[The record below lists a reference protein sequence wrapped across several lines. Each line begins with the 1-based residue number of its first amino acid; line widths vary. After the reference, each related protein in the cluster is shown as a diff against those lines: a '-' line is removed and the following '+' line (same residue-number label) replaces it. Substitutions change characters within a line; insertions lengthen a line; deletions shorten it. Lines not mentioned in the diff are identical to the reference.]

1 MQVLESG
8 NACEHFRQSR
18 QCNRDMIQEVSPAVL
33 VTELSVGPECLHQP
47 LHSAQIEGRHEL
59 GFLPCAGAVQSAEVM
74 CEQFVPLGLRE
85 RHVRIEQQRHEV
97 VLSEAGA
104 KTLKVDETNL
114 AVANHYILTLKI
126 AVNETARQRGE
137 MLRDFP
143 EPCAV
148 YVVVHIVSGQ
158 AEMARK
164 AVLQEIVLL
173 PLVKRGVEFWLKF
186 RTVRAGVGPG
196 VEYQRLVERALVE
209 CATLE
214 PRRIAESP
222 QVQLTGVFHEYH
234 PVFATVEEN
243 AWNADSDGF
252 EKVPNFH
259 VVAVLRA
266 FLGVVNEN
274 VRFPAGF
281 DPPEFPTGT
290 AFLNCFD
297 KYCHDSKWPVAGSR
311 AMTNAA
317 GLENP
322 DALLYCTATF
332 GVYLMPMIIRAISFA
347 CACSIVAA
355 ADRTIAES
363 AASFVLADAEL
374 TMELVASEPL
384 VESPCAMAFDERGRI
399 FIAEN
404 RGYPNTAA
412 PAQGRI
418 ALLSD
423 SDGDGR
429 MDRRTTFADGLTF
442 PNGVLPWRGGVI
454 VTCAPDVLFL
464 KDTND
469 DGVADERRVLLTGFA
484 TTGSTQ
490 LRVNCPTLGPDGWV
504 YFAAGLSGGEV
515 NGVKMTGDLR
525 WNPDSGAVE
534 SVAGRSQYGMS
545 FDAYG
550 NRFICMNRVQ
560 AQHVVLDPKWL
571 RRNPQLVFSDTVQN
585 CPELIPNTLMRSTGG
600 AARLYPLSANIT
612 TADSHQG
619 FFSAAC
625 AVHVWRGG
633 SLPARYDGH
642 VFSCDPTANVVHLD
656 RLESAGGTFSAT
668 PFFEKK
674 EFLASRDDWFRPVF
688 LSAGPDGALYI
699 CDMTRKVIEHPDYL
713 PEEVRKR
720 TDFETGKSLGRIWR
734 VKGKEKPRKHALA
747 EDLFAKARAGKLDA
761 AAMNEAWNSGDAR
774 QRALVLRLW
783 LENRNARDWMPDP
796 SVLAQEPDAAV
807 RFWAALALGE
817 IPEGAPALGVI
828 AAKDA
833 GDRWTRVAVLS
844 SIAGREAEFLGS
856 FFESTEK
863 VGEGTCEVLR
873 MVGHSF
879 PNLTVFEKGDLLL
892 NPGFGLDGLGAAM
905 SSLVLGSLERSGG
918 RFDSTTTSDWLR
930 GMLKGIDA
938 AALDSARP
946 HYERLAFVRL
956 IARQPWPDASPALLA
971 LASGGTG
978 ELRDATVRALAG
990 FAQPEVAKAVLAP
1003 GVWFAASPSHREL
1016 LLAELFGNN
1025 AHHAGVLD
1033 AVEEGRL
1040 PASAVNSARR
1050 AILLKNKDLRERA
1063 EKLLGTGAAP
1073 DRQKAFESAK
1083 AALALKAD
1091 AKRGAELFSNA
1102 CAICHRLE
1110 REGHAV
1116 GPDLFDIRG
1125 QTKEN
1130 ILFHI
1135 IVPDAEIAPAF
1146 AAYLVTTKDGRTLSG
1161 IIASETPMSL
1171 TLRGPLAQE
1180 TVLLRADVTKLD
1192 ALPTSLMP
1200 TGLEQGMSP
1209 QDIADLL
1216 GFLKGEAAR

>member
-1 MQVLESG
+1 
-8 NACEHFRQSR
+8 
-18 QCNRDMIQEVSPAVL
+18 
-33 VTELSVGPECLHQP
+33 
-47 LHSAQIEGRHEL
+47 
-59 GFLPCAGAVQSAEVM
+59 
-74 CEQFVPLGLRE
+74 
-85 RHVRIEQQRHEV
+85 
-97 VLSEAGA
+97 
-104 KTLKVDETNL
+104 
-114 AVANHYILTLKI
+114 
-126 AVNETARQRGE
+126 

-143 EPCAV
+143 QSGAV

-173 PLVKRGVEFWLKF
+173 PLVKRGVEFRLKF
-186 RTVRAGVGPG
+186 RTVRVDVCPG
-196 VEYQRLVERALVE
+196 VEHQRLVQRALVE
-209 CATLE
+209 CATLD
-214 PRRIAESP
+214 PRRIAKRPE
-222 QVQLTGVFHEYH
+222 VQFAGIFHEDH
-234 PVFATVEEN
+234 AILATVKEN
-243 AWNADSDGF
+243 AWNAHANGF
-252 EKVPNFH
+252 EKVPDFH
-259 VVAVLRA
+259 VVAVLRT
-266 FLGVVNEN
+266 FLGVVDED

-281 DPPEFPTGT
+281 DPPEFPAGT

-297 KYCHDSKWPVAGSR
+297 KYCHDSKWPFAGSR

-322 DALLYCTATF
+322 EALLYCAATF

-347 CACSIVAA
+347 CACSVLAA
-355 ADRTIAES
+355 ADRTVAES

-374 TMELVASEPL
+374 TMELVAAEPL

-399 FIAEN
+399 FVAEN
-404 RGYPNTAA
+404 RGYPNTTE

-423 SDGDGR
+423 TDGDGR
-429 MDRRTTFADGLTF
+429 MDKRTTFADGLTF

-490 LRVNCPTLGPDGWV
+490 LRVNCPTLGPDGWI

-525 WNPDSGAVE
+525 WNPDTGAVE
-534 SVAGRSQYGMS
+534 NLAGRSQYGMS

-560 AQHVVLDPKWL
+560 AQHVVLDPEWL

-642 VFSCDPTANVVHLD
+642 IFSCDPTANVVHLD
-656 RLESAGGTFSAT
+656 RLEPAGGTFSAT
-668 PFFEKK
+668 SFFEKT

-688 LSAGPDGALYI
+688 LSAGPDGALYM

-734 VKGKEKPRKHALA
+734 VKGKEKPRKPAVA
-747 EDLFAKARAGKLDA
+747 DELFAKARAGKLDA
-761 AAMNEAWNSGDAR
+761 AAMNEAWNAGDAR

-783 LENRNARDWMPDP
+783 LENKNARDWMPDP

-833 GDRWTRVAVLS
+833 GDRWTRAAVLS

-863 VGEGTCEVLR
+863 VGEGTCELLR
-873 MVGHSF
+873 GVGRSF
-879 PNLTVFEKGDLLL
+879 ASVAALTSALGEVRGAS
-892 NPGFGLDGLGAAM
+892 GFGLDGLGAVM
-905 SSLVLGSLERSGG
+905 CSLILGSVERSGEVL
-918 RFDSTTTSDWLR
+918 DP
-930 GMLKGIDA
+930 A
-938 AALDSARP
+938 AEPQLFLAPLAELGDVALDATRP
-946 HYERLAFVRL
+946 EYERFTYIRTLSK
-956 IARQPWPDASPALLA
+956 IAWRDASPALLA
-971 LASGGTG
+971 LAANGVG
-978 ELRDATVRALAG
+978 ELRAAAVRALAG
-990 FAQPEVAKAVLAP
+990 FAKPEVAKALLAQ
-1003 GVWFAASPSHREL
+1003 GVWAGSSPSHREL
-1016 LLAELFGNN
+1016 LLSELLGNPV
-1025 AHHAGVLD
+1025 HHAGVLD
-1033 AVEEGRL
+1033 AIEEARL
-1040 PASAVNSARR
+1040 PASAVNPSRR
-1050 AILLKNKDLRERA
+1050 AVLLKNKDHRERA
-1063 EKLLGTGAAP
+1063 EKLLGTGVAP

-1091 AKRGAELFSNA
+1091 AKHGAELFRNA

-1110 REGHAV
+1110 REGYAV

-1161 IIASETPMSL
+1161 IMASETPASL

-1180 TVLLRADVTKLD
+1180 SVLSRADVAKLE

-1200 TGLEQGMSP
+1200 TGLEQGMSL
-1209 QDIADLL
+1209 QEIADLL